1 MKFAFIT
8 CVRLGLGVIEKVYEA
23 GGRFEFFVT
32 LKDGL
37 AKNKSG
43 RIYLDETAAAHRIP
57 LLKVN
62 SVNERI
68 VVETVEKYEIDW
80 LFIIGWS
87 QIVKKELLCAPG
99 RGCIGMHPT
108 LLPVGR
114 GRAPV
119 PWAILK
125 GLDKTGV
132 TMFRLD
138 DGVDTG
144 DILGQEVIPLRPD
157 ITATELYSAVEEAHR
172 KLIGK
177 YWQDLVNDTLV
188 MTKQDDDTATE
199 WPARRPEDGRLKA
212 DMTVAFAERLVR
224 ADTHPYPG
232 AFYEKDGIRIVIWKA
247 KISDTPQGNIS
258 FRCRDGYLVPVEYHI
273 EQGENNG
280 TESKSKEER
289 RDGRDTKAAQNTAC
303 HKTNV

>member
-1 MKFAFIT
+1 
-8 CVRLGLGVIEKVYEA
+8 
-23 GGRFEFFVT
+23 
-32 LKDGL
+32 
-37 AKNKSG
+37 
-43 RIYLDETAAAHRIP
+43 
-57 LLKVN
+57 
-62 SVNERI
+62 
-68 VVETVEKYEIDW
+68 
-80 LFIIGWS
+80 
-87 QIVKKELLCAPG
+87 
-99 RGCIGMHPT
+99 MHPT

-224 ADTHPYPG
+224 AVTHPYLSLQG
-232 AFYEKDGIRIVIWKA
+232 RISGTSR
-247 KISDTPQGNIS
+247 ISYRTG
-258 FRCRDGYLVPVEYHI
+258 
-273 EQGENNG
+273 
-280 TESKSKEER
+280 
-289 RDGRDTKAAQNTAC
+289 
-303 HKTNV
+303 